1 LLTYQQDRTLA
12 DLQVL
17 RALLPDANGAPIEPT
32 TRTYSR
38 VDLNGDGFTGGS
50 RTTRMDL
57 DPSGSTRFGAPQI
70 NAFDRQIAGSAVRFD
85 ERAVTDAQALC
96 FFATSGL
103 YSGTDLTA
111 RDALLR
117 ELCPAAAN
125 VETQSFARLQLA
137 VKARNDNCSTP
148 ELPECDIFRHS
159 SEPSSTTGSAS
170 AQEPGRTLTAT
181 SAAGRATASGDG
193 LSSVSAA
200 TGAGGAIVLSGS
212 ASSNANASY
221 QAPLAAAEGN
231 ASGEASSVAS
241 VTLTRPHAYV
251 LQVTITKSGF
261 TVRSA
266 VALIS
271 GSTRTDF
278 ETSTSASG
286 VLPAGRHQVTVVT
299 LTAAIARLEKTA
311 DDASA
316 SASFTLELTPQ

>member
-1 LLTYQQDRTLA
+1 
-12 DLQVL
+12 VL